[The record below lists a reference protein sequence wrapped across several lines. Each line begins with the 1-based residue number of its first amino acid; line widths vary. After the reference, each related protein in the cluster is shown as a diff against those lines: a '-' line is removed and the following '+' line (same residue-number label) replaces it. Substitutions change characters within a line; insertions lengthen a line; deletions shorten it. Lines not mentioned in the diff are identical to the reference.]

1 MKTAITSDLH
11 LTSLEQHPQ
20 RFRAFKNILDQL
32 LAMRIDNLIVAG
44 DLFDAS
50 LHNYAEFDSLCQQE
64 KYRHMHLH
72 IIPGNH
78 DAGISNRH
86 ILAANAKIYSQTT
99 YTHWDPQLPGFLFVP
114 YQADKVMGE
123 AIAEFVDEISAQK
136 WILIGHGDWSE
147 GLFQAN
153 PYEGGVYMPLSR
165 KDLVRFNPQFVF
177 LGHIHV
183 PYHKENVY
191 YPGSPCGLNISETG
205 RRRFLVFDSSTD
217 QVSSIPV
224 SSEVI
229 YFDETVVVLPVE
241 EEGIF
246 LRRKVEAMIT
256 AWGLLDDELEK
267 ACLRIKVK
275 GASANKAALAQT
287 LQEAL
292 KGINLY
298 SQPDLA
304 EVSIAEDP
312 SRSHIVASVR
322 KQVEEFDWRQHPD
335 EPEKDDLLI
344 EALAIV
350 YGR

>member
-1 MKTAITSDLH
+1 MKIAITADLH
-11 LTSLEQHPQ
+11 LTSRDQHPQ
-20 RFRAFKNILDQL
+20 RFQAFENILDQL
-32 LAMRIDNLIVAG
+32 LAMGIEDLILAG

-64 KYRHMHLH
+64 EYRNMHLH
-72 IIPGNH
+72 IVPGNH
-78 DAGISNRH
+78 DADISNRH
-86 ILAANAKIYSQTT
+86 ILAPNATIYSQTT
-99 YTHWDPQLPGFLFVP
+99 YTHGDPQMPGFLFVP

-123 AIAEFVDEISAQK
+123 ALVEFVEEISAQK
-136 WILIGHGDWSE
+136 WILIGHGDWSD

-165 KDLVRFNPQFVF
+165 KDLLRFNPQLVF

-183 PYHKENVY
+183 PYHKGNVY
-191 YPGSPCGLNISETG
+191 YPGSPCGLNINETG
-205 RRRFLVFDSSTD
+205 RRRFLVYDSSTG

-241 EEGIF
+241 EEDKF
-246 LRRKVEAMIT
+246 LRRRVEEMIV
-256 AWGLLDDELEK
+256 AWGLHDDELEK

-275 GASANKAALAQT
+275 GASANKAALAHT
-287 LQEAL
+287 LKDAL
-292 KGINLY
+292 KGIRLY
-298 SQPDLA
+298 SQPDLT

-312 SRSHIVASVR
+312 SRSHIVAAVR
-322 KQVEEFDWRQHPD
+322 QKVEEFDWRQHPD
-335 EPEKDDLLI
+335 EPEKDDVLI
-344 EALAIV
+344 EALAVI